1 MDLSLEDN
9 AWRKHPSSRV
19 NTLNRYNLFA
29 VPWLDK
35 EGLTNYLSSY
45 NYLSSSY

>member
-9 AWRKHPSSRV
+9 AWWKHPASRV
-19 NTLNRYNLFA
+19 NTLYRGNLFM

-35 EGLTNYLSSY
+35 EGLTKYLSSY